1 MARFTKVLTQHNLSW
16 TVVTYKTGMKE
27 GGGGMWGWH
36 RSAKPF
42 NALNPFTDSFE
53 ILLAKMKQLRTE
65 NLKEDARM
73 TKALRGAGKW

>member
-1 MARFTKVLTQHNLSW
+1 
-16 TVVTYKTGMKE
+16 
-27 GGGGMWGWH
+27 MWGWH